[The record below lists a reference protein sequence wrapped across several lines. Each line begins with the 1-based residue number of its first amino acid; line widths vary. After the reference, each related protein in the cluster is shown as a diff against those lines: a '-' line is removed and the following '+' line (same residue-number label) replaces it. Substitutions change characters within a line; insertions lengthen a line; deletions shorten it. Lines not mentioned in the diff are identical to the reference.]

1 MMAGRSP
8 VIRRAH
14 RLRERFRDEAD
25 WLQDRLQVYSPRELI
40 ERLASCPP
48 VDVYE
53 VGDEV
58 GVQMRIPV
66 FFM

>member
-14 RLRERFRDEAD
+14 RLHGRFRDEAD
-25 WLQDRLQVYSPRELI
+25 WLQVYSPRELI
-40 ERLASCPP
+40 ERLVSCPP

-53 VGDEV
+53 VD
-58 GVQMRIPV
+58 VQMRIPV